1 MGNTNPT
8 SRAAA
13 RHPGVPPALCAL
25 TLSTLQ
31 LPSSTVEKRHSPG
44 SLGAWLPTLTPST
57 HLRQTGPAA
66 EPVSYKPDGD
76 QARCQQ
82 TARVPF

>member
-1 MGNTNPT
+1 MGSASPT

-31 LPSSTVEKRHSPG
+31 PPSSTVEKRPSPG
-44 SLGAWLPTLTPST
+44 SPGAWLPTLTPPPISG
-57 HLRQTGPAA
+57 RQAQLL
-66 EPVSYKPDGD
+66 SL
-76 QARCQQ
+76 
-82 TARVPF
+82 